1 MSPLSITLGNSDN
14 FADIQP
20 NSTSWDMS
28 YVVVHPC
35 QGTLGNLGQGT

>member
-14 FADIQP
+14 FALG
-20 NSTSWDMS
+20 DMS
-28 YVVVHPC
+28 KVVVHPC